1 MKHIFAKH
9 ELGAI
14 ESFMKFLALKLIANW
29 LDLLK
34 PKKQTQEVSFKTIP
48 AICAFSSVLS
58 LSIVGLTASNIQ
70 DIAVAQQKQNLSN
83 VTLRVAKYKGGW
95 DLLLKL
101 AKQDNFP
108 YKVEFKE
115 FTAGNLIVQAINAN
129 AIDVGSGSE
138 IPPIFGIQS
147 NAAVKVIASNRG
159 PTVGQTLLVPKNSKA
174 RTVADLKGKKV
185 GYVRATT
192 AHYFLIKMLE
202 EVGLSF
208 KDINPVALT
217 IPDGLSAF
225 RRGDLD
231 AWATYGYAIQQ
242 AKKDGARELK
252 SAKNILSGN
261 FLIYAS
267 PKAIADQNQ
276 KAAIGDFLCRLKKA
290 QNWREAN
297 SKNLETW
304 SQAYAQAI
312 GVDLKLVLDDAR
324 EGLQQ
329 RRSQIRPV
337 SKEAIASQQRVA
349 DTFAKSGVI
358 PSKVNVTP
366 LWDGTFTN
374 AINQCK

>member
-1 MKHIFAKH
+1 
-9 ELGAI
+9 
-14 ESFMKFLALKLIANW
+14 MKFPKWQLIAN
-29 LDLLK
+29 LITSPK
-34 PKKQTQEVSFKTIP
+34 PKKPTQKVFLKTIP
-48 AICAFSSVLS
+48 TLFACSSFFSLA
-58 LSIVGLTASNIQ
+58 IVGMTASNTQ
-70 DIAVAQQKQNLSN
+70 NVAVAQQNINLSN

-101 AKQDNFP
+101 AKQDSFP

-159 PTVGQTLLVPKNSKA
+159 PTIGQTLLVPKNSPA
-174 RTVADLKGKKV
+174 RTVADLKGKRV

-192 AHYFLIKMLE
+192 SHYFLIKMLE
-202 EVGLSF
+202 EKGLSF
-208 KDINPVALT
+208 KDINAVALS

-261 FLIYAS
+261 FLIFAAPS
-267 PKAIADQNQ
+267 AIADQNK
-276 KAAIGDFLCRLKKA
+276 KAAIGDFVCRLKKA

-297 SKNLETW
+297 AKNLETW
-304 SQAYAQAI
+304 SNAYAQAI
-312 GVDLKLVLDDAR
+312 GVDVKLVLNDAK
-324 EGLQQ
+324 EGLRQ
-329 RRSQIRPV
+329 RRSQIVPV
-337 SKEAIASQQRVA
+337 SKEAIASQQKVA
-349 DTFAKSGVI
+349 DTFAQTGVI
-358 PSKVNVTP
+358 PSKVNVAP

-374 AINQCK
+374 AINQCR